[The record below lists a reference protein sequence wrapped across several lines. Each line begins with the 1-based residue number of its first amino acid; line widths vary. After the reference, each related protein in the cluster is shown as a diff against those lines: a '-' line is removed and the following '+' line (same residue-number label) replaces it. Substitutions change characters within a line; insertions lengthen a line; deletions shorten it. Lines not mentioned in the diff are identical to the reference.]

1 MRVTS
6 PPIYCPTRGFCLS
19 FGRHTSCVWPRISA
33 SIPLNIRNATA
44 ARYRLRGV
52 LGAACAILL
61 SGDPADMTKTT
72 TLPTLKVGP
81 GVLELLRLFRQD
93 EAAADRYAAACLEKT
108 KAVEPRLK
116 AFEYLPTDTKRRPGP
131 LSGIPVAI
139 KDIIATSD
147 MPTTNGSAMYRDH
160 IPAADAWVVERLR
173 NLGAT
178 IFGKTVSTEFAWR
191 HPGPTVNPWNTDH
204 TPGGSSSGSAAAVA
218 AGLVPLALGSQTLG
232 SMIRPAAFNGVVGL
246 KPSFGAI
253 PRVGVHPLSPSLDH
267 VGLFARRVDDVA
279 LALSLLAGTSEGDLH
294 GRPLPAFQVDLE
306 QGIVPFDKP
315 RIGIVRFQKFARAEP
330 AQQKVFE
337 AAIARAREAGA
348 ILEDLPLAEYDSE
361 NWPAINT
368 IMSSEGAAIFSSL
381 IERYPDRTSDELKS
395 QVERGKALSAIDY
408 LAAKAL
414 QEQLRT
420 SLTAQ
425 ISGFDAI
432 LTLPA
437 FGEAPE
443 GLGYTGD
450 AEYCAPWTLLGV
462 PALSLPAG
470 LGDKGLPLGVQVV
483 GAYREDHL
491 TLRVA
496 KWIES
501 VLKFDAG
508 IAEVLPD

>member
-1 MRVTS
+1 
-6 PPIYCPTRGFCLS
+6 
-19 FGRHTSCVWPRISA
+19 
-33 SIPLNIRNATA
+33 
-44 ARYRLRGV
+44 V

-61 SGDPADMTKTT
+61 LGDPADMTKTT
-72 TLPTLKVGP
+72 TLPTPKVGP
-81 GVLELLRLFRQD
+81 GILELLRLFRQD
-93 EAAADRYAAACLEKT
+93 EAAADRYAATCLEKT
-108 KAVEPRLK
+108 NAVEPRLK

-147 MPTTNGSAMYRDH
+147 MPTTNGSAIYRDH

-178 IFGKTVSTEFAWR
+178 IFGKTVTTEFAWR

-306 QGIVPFDKP
+306 QGIAPFDKP

-337 AAIARAREAGA
+337 ATTARAREAGA

-408 LAAKAL
+408 LAAKATQQKWL
-414 QEQLRT
+414 KALPDEM
-420 SLTAQ
+420 
-425 ISGFDAI
+425 SGFDAL

-437 FGEAPE
+437 FGEAPR
-443 GLGYTGD
+443 GLDWTGD
-450 AEYCAPWTLLGV
+450 AEYCAPWTLLGF
-462 PALSLPAG
+462 PAVTLPAG
-470 LGDKGLPLGVQVV
+470 IGPNGLPLGIQIV
-483 GAYREDHL
+483 GRYRED
-491 TLRVA
+491 LRVLRIA
-496 KWIES
+496 KWMEAA
-501 VLKFDAG
+501 LGFDPG
-508 IAEVLPD
+508 VPNIMS